1 MHHSCVCVICPFLS
15 ATRCGSAEDEKGSWI
30 TDGRQRR
37 KGTFGWSWGFFCL
50 FVCFCCEPHVV
61 LDDAHVAGSQDWW
74 IEAVAAAVQ
83 ESSGHGD
90 VGTSKER
97 WEDSHFGWHTHVLCQ
112 FFKSHYHCLLQR
124 KAKITSTSRAKAR
137 GTDCCQPTLRPRS
150 LKIRTWQ
157 MLSRWKWGV
166 VMRFVQCERS
176 CCQSGLRS
184 VVQQLL

>member
-1 MHHSCVCVICPFLS
+1 MHHGCVCVIFPFFS

-37 KGTFGWSWGFFCL
+37 KGTFGWSCFFCL
-50 FVCFCCEPHVV
+50 FICFCCEPHVV

-97 WEDSHFGWHTHVLCQ
+97 WEDSHFGWHTHVLFQ
-112 FFKSHYHCLLQR
+112 FFKSHYHCLLQK
-124 KAKITSTSRAKAR
+124 KAKIMSTSRAKAR
-137 GTDCCQPTLRPRS
+137 GMDCCQPTLRPRS

-166 VMRFVQCERS
+166 MRFVQCERS
-176 CCQSGLRS
+176 CCQSSLRS
-184 VVQQLL
+184 VVQPLL